1 MRASIIVGAGI
12 GIFVAFAAQAQSS
25 RQQPHPPPQSP
36 PVVIFERTQPPI
48 PPSRPV
54 NPPRTYQD
62 ISPPMQGPT
71 PLAPMA
77 PRVGNGG

>member
-12 GIFVAFAAQAQSS
+12 GICVAFAAQAQSS
-25 RQQPHPPPQSP
+25 RQAPQPPPSSERAIIIERSP
-36 PVVIFERTQPPI
+36 PLPI
-48 PPSRPV
+48 PPPRQA

-77 PRVGNGG
+77 PRVGG

>member
-12 GIFVAFAAQAQSS
+12 GICVAFAAQAQSS
-25 RQQPHPPPQSP
+25 RQAPQPPPPSERAIIIERSP
-36 PVVIFERTQPPI
+36 PLPI
-48 PPSRPV
+48 PPPRQA

-77 PRVGNGG
+77 PRVGG